1 MINRR
6 QCLELALGAGAAL
19 TLNAR
24 LFAAQQSVLQRAI
37 PSTGEMLP
45 IIGLGSSA
53 TFSAAARSDE
63 LDGLREVM
71 KSLVEHGGK
80 VLDTAPGYG
89 ASEQVSGQ
97 IARELGIANRIF
109 WATKV
114 NVAGRGAAKADPA
127 AAAAQIEDSFRKLGV
142 SKIDL
147 IQVHNMGDVATQLP
161 ILKDLKKQG
170 RIRYI
175 GVTTTSPDQYA
186 AIEQVMRNE
195 PLDFVGLD
203 YAIDNRDVEQ
213 RLLPLAMER
222 KIGVLVY
229 LPFGRSS
236 LFRRVAGRSVPDWA
250 KEFDATTWAQFF
262 LKYLAGHPAVTAITP
277 STTKAANMID
287 NLGGGS
293 GRLPDAAMRRRMVE
307 YVDSLPAA

>member
-19 TLNAR
+19 TLQGR
-24 LFAAQQSVLQRAI
+24 LLAAQQAVLQRAI
-37 PSTGEMLP
+37 PSTGEKLP
-45 IIGLGSSA
+45 VVGLGSSA
-53 TFSAAARSDE
+53 TFGQAARGD
-63 LDGLREVM
+63 DIAGLKAVM
-71 KSLVEHGGK
+71 KAMVDNGGK
-80 VLDTAPGYG
+80 VLDTAPAYG

-97 IARELGIANRIF
+97 IAKELGITSRLF

-114 NVAGRGAAKADPA
+114 NVAGRGGSKADPA
-127 AAAAQIEDSFRKLGV
+127 AARAQIEDSYRKLGV

-147 IQVHNMGDVATQLP
+147 IQVHNMGDPATQLG
-161 ILKDLKKQG
+161 ILKELKKQE
-170 RIRYI
+170 RVRYI
-175 GVTTTSPDQYA
+175 GVTSTFPEQYPQV
-186 AIEQVMRNE
+186 EQVMRNE
-195 PLDFVGLD
+195 GIDFVGLD

-213 RLLPLAMER
+213 TLLPLALEK

-229 LPFGRSS
+229 LPFGRNS
-236 LFRRVAGRSVPDWA
+236 LFRRVGSRPLPDWA

-262 LKYLAGHPAVTAITP
+262 LKYLVSHPAVTAVTP

-293 GRLPDAAMRRRMVE
+293 GRLPDTAMRKRMAD
-307 YVDSLPAA
+307 YIDALPQA